1 MRILF
6 LGDIVGKPGR
16 KAVQEHLP
24 GLRQRWKLD
33 CVVINGE
40 NSAGTIGITEA
51 ICNELIDAGAD
62 AVTLGNHSWDQR
74 EAMVFIERE
83 QRLIRPANFA
93 KGTPGRGSALIEIAD
108 GRRVLVV
115 NLIGR
120 VFMQLSDDPFTEI
133 ERQIEACPLGVGCDA
148 MLIDMHAEA
157 TSEKQA
163 MAYFVDGRASMVVGT
178 HTHVPTSD
186 HRILSGGT
194 AYLSDAGMCGDYDSI
209 LGCQKEAPMHRMMH
223 STPSGRF
230 ECAEGEA
237 TLCGFAVETDDK
249 TGLAKACWAVRLGPL
264 LEESLPKGWEA

>member
-6 LGDIVGKPGR
+6 LGDVVGKPGR
-16 KAVQEHLP
+16 EVITRRLP
-24 GLRQRWKLD
+24 ELRTRWALD

-62 AVTLGNHSWDQR
+62 CVTLGNHAWDQR
-74 EAMVFIERE
+74 EALVFIERE
-83 QRLIRPANFA
+83 RRLIRPANFVR
-93 KGTPGRGSALIEIAD
+93 GTPGRGAALIEARN
-108 GRRVLVV
+108 GGRVLVV

-120 VFMQLSDDPFTEI
+120 VFMGLSDDPFAEI
-133 ERQIEACPLGVGCDA
+133 ERQISDCPLGTGCDA

-163 MAYFVDGRASMVVGT
+163 LAHFVDGRASLVVGT
-178 HTHVPTSD
+178 HTHAPTAD
-186 HRILSGGT
+186 NQILSGGT

-209 LGCQKEAPMHRMMH
+209 LGVERTAPLHRFLH

-230 ECAEGEA
+230 EATDGEA

-249 TGLAKACWAVRLGPL
+249 TGLAKACWAVRIGPIL
-264 LEESLPKGWEA
+264 QQSLPTGWEP

>member
-6 LGDIVGKPGR
+6 LGDVVGKPGR
-16 KAVQEHLP
+16 EAVIRHLP
-24 GLRQRWKLD
+24 DLRTRWKLD

-74 EAMVFIERE
+74 EALVFIERE
-83 QRLIRPANFA
+83 HRLIRPANFSA
-93 KGTPGRGSALIEIAD
+93 GTPGRGAALVEARN
-108 GRRVLVV
+108 GSRVLVV

-120 VFMQLSDDPFTEI
+120 VYMGLSDDPFVEI
-133 ERQIEACPLGVGCDA
+133 ERQIAACPLGSGCDA

-163 MAYFVDGRASMVVGT
+163 MAHFVDGRASLVVGT
-178 HTHVPTSD
+178 HTHVPTAD
-186 HRILSGGT
+186 HHILPGGT

-209 LGCQKEAPMHRMMH
+209 LGVEKTAPMHRFLH

-230 ECAEGEA
+230 EATDGEA
-237 TLCGFAVETDDK
+237 TLCGFAVETNDR
-249 TGLAKACWAVRLGPL
+249 TGLAKACWAVRLGPT
-264 LEESLPKGWEA
+264 LEPSLPKGWE

>member
-16 KAVQEHLP
+16 EAVQNRLP
-24 GLRQRWKLD
+24 ALRARWNLD

-62 AVTLGNHSWDQR
+62 CVTLGNHAWDQR
-74 EAMVFIERE
+74 EALVFIERE
-83 QRLIRPANFA
+83 HRLIRPANFSR
-93 KGTPGRGSALIEIAD
+93 GTPGRGAALVEARN
-108 GRRVLVV
+108 GARVLVI

-120 VFMQLSDDPFTEI
+120 VFMQLSDDPFVEI
-133 ERQIEACPLGVGCDA
+133 ERQIAACPLGLGCDA

-157 TSEKQA
+157 TSEKQV
-163 MAYFVDGRASMVVGT
+163 MAHFVDGRASIVVGT
-178 HTHVPTSD
+178 HTHVPTAD
-186 HRILSGGT
+186 HHILPGGT

-209 LGCQKEAPMHRMMH
+209 LGVEKTAPMHRLMN

-230 ECAEGEA
+230 EATDGKA
-237 TLCGFAVETDDK
+237 TLCGFAVETDDR
-249 TGLAKACWAVRLGPL
+249 TGLAKACWAIRLGPM
-264 LEESLPKGWEA
+264 LEESLPKGWE